1 MSTSKKV
8 SLLKG
13 VPLSERCKQVLLGG
27 LLGDSSLTMQKGYRN
42 ARYQFRHSVKQEE
55 YFLWKANIVK
65 EVATKN
71 LQYTKP
77 DGASKTGKVN
87 FISRADESLTSI
99 YDIVSPNRAMLIDTA
114 DNWLDYLTEE
124 ALLVWWLDDGSL
136 QNKRKK
142 GVLCCEG
149 FPLETIELLKEYF
162 ERKWGIVC
170 SVMNMKRTQGTNN
183 SVRYTKSVYHRLLF
197 TTTELKKLFALIMPL
212 LETPSLLYKFALE
225 YRDPIH
231 RERWI
236 STMKEALPQF
246 HLEID
251 SLMNK

>member
-8 SLLKG
+8 SLLEAL
-13 VPLSERCKQVLLGG
+13 PLSETCKQVLFGG
-27 LLGDSSLTMQKGYRN
+27 LLGDSSLTMQKRYKN
-42 ARYQFRHSVKQEE
+42 ARYQFRHGIAQEE
-55 YFLWKANIVK
+55 YFLWKANILK

-77 DGASKTGKVN
+77 DGASKKGKVN
-87 FISRADESLTSI
+87 FMSRADKCLTSI
-99 YDIVSPNRAMLIDTA
+99 YDIVSPDRAILIDPA
-114 DNWLDYLTEE
+114 DNWLDYLNEQ

-136 QNKRKK
+136 QNKKRK
-142 GVLCCEG
+142 GVLCGEG

-170 SVMNMKRTQGTNN
+170 TVTNMKRTQNPNN
-183 SVRYTKSVYHRLLF
+183 PIKYTKNVCHRLLF
-197 TTTELKKLFALIMPL
+197 TNTELKKLFALIMPR
-212 LETPSLLYKFALE
+212 LETPSLLYKFAFD
-225 YRDPIH
+225 YRYPIQ

-246 HLEID
+246 QAEID
-251 SLMNK
+251 TRMNE